1 MAGKVFSIN
10 ISKSKGVAKPPV
22 RSAWFIEGHG
32 LKDDAHAGSG
42 EKQVS
47 LLSIESIKKQKEC
60 DKAKRSGV
68 ELGPGDFAENITTEG
83 ICLTGLKIGDNFK
96 VGKDVVL
103 EISKIGKDCHRYCA
117 IYYKLGD
124 CIMPREGIF
133 AKVVKGGEIFV
144 GDKITDV

>member
-1 MAGKVFSIN
+1 MTGKVFSIN
-10 ISKSKGVAKPPV
+10 ISKNKGVAKSHV
-22 RSAWFIEGHG
+22 QSARLVEGHG
-32 LKDDAHAGSG
+32 LETDAHAGAG
-42 EKQVS
+42 IKQVS
-47 LLSIESIKKQKEC
+47 LLSIESIRKQKEC
-60 DKAKRSGV
+60 AKKAPGL
-68 ELGPGDFAENITTEG
+68 ELKAGDFAENITTEG